1 MPRKFYQSSSKL
13 LTIAGI
19 LIIIYAAF
27 ALSRTLW
34 QNYKMNR
41 DINSLGKEI
50 ESLEERKQELTN
62 LIAYYKTESYKEKEA
77 RRRLGYQKPGEK
89 VLIIV
94 PQEGKLIAEEEPK
107 EAKKSNIEIWWEFFF
122 K

>member
-41 DINSLGKEI
+41 DITSLKKEI
-50 ESLEERKQELTN
+50 ESLEKRRQELTN

-77 RRRLGYQKPGEK
+77 RRRMGYQKPGEH
-89 VLIIV
+89 VLIVV
-94 PQEGKLIAEEEPK
+94 PANNPQKEEEA
-107 EAKKSNIEIWWEFFF
+107 EVIEKPNWQIWWEFFF